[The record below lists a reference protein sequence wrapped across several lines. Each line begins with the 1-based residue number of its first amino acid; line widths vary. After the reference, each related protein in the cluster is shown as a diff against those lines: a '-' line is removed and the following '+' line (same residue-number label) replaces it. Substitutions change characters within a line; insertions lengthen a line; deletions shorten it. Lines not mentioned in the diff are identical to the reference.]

1 MLLPKPGPAAGLS
14 DDELR
19 SLERVGSVS
28 SASLPAVGSSY
39 VASSLSWRFV
49 ECLGELLGSL
59 ELYAAELDYKPLS
72 STQTASSNAVG
83 PPTEPETFAPATKP
97 LPPRLL

>member
-1 MLLPKPGPAAGLS
+1 MVRRRRLFRNPAAGLS

-49 ECLGELLGSL
+49 ECLGERLGSL
-59 ELYAAELDYKPLS
+59 ELYAAELDSDSIPAILVLECGR
-72 STQTASSNAVG
+72 TANRTRDFCA
-83 PPTEPETFAPATKP
+83 
-97 LPPRLL
+97 RY